1 MTNFQEIDQLMRSNT
16 LRLSAS
22 GLLVP
27 FLLVFL
33 IPVMGKAQ
41 LQVSLVDPL
50 QPLFPDSNTTARNNR
65 SLTLDYPAGT
75 VADVHLLIY
84 SADTA
89 TLQFNALSE
98 GKALDGSNW
107 FQLIDVPVEQNTG
120 IDSRTEQFKGQFNPY
135 VIRRAPFR
143 IFEAIKPVDGNT
155 LSIKAG
161 YTALRLSVPAKQL
174 NLGTNKIL
182 LRFTAHNKDY
192 TAHFTARVFSAEL
205 PSLDRS
211 KFFYTNWFRMSEIE
225 KRHSVERWSDAW
237 FNALDQ
243 YAALMA
249 YGRQNAIIIP
259 SELIHFESGQLVFE
273 EERMI
278 RFINL
283 FRKYGFQ
290 YFESAHLM
298 HRGKNDDW
306 GNPVLKT
313 VYSDAD
319 YYGEQANREVT
330 AVITAIRQFTEKYG
344 LTHQWLQHISDEPTA
359 IQGKCYRDIVAQV
372 KKIYPEIKIME
383 ATNDRDSI
391 AGAIDIWCP
400 LINDFQQNESFF
412 RAREQFHEKVLVY
425 TCLIP
430 GGPWLNRLLDQERL
444 RQVYFGWG
452 AAKYRTFGY
461 LHWGLNQYMA
471 DPWNQSVVHHP
482 SPAATPNNFL
492 PAGDTHI
499 IYPGDEGPLSSV
511 RFEAHRIGAE
521 DYELLEQL
529 RAKEPQQTEK
539 LVNRLFRSYTEYELS
554 VRKYRKVKKQLLQ
567 RLSRTST

>member
-1 MTNFQEIDQLMRSNT
+1 MNFKT
-16 LRLSAS
+16 LRLGAS
-22 GLLVP
+22 GLLMP
-27 FLLVFL
+27 LLFIFLK
-33 IPVMGKAQ
+33 PVTVEAQ

-50 QPLFPDSNTTARNNR
+50 QPLFPDSNTAVRASR
-65 SLTLDYPAGT
+65 SLTLDYPGGT
-75 VADVHLLIY
+75 VADVHVLIF

-89 TLQFNALSE
+89 TIHFKALSE
-98 GKALDGSNW
+98 GKTLPGNNW

-120 IDSRTEQFKGQFNPY
+120 IDSRTEQFKGQYNPY

-143 IFEAIKPVDGNT
+143 IFEAIKPLEGNT

-161 YTALRLSVPAKQL
+161 YTALRFSLPVTYL
-174 NLGTNKIL
+174 NVGVNKVL
-182 LRFTAHNKDY
+182 FSFTAQNKEY
-192 TAHFTARVFSAEL
+192 ATHFTARVVSAAL

-211 KFFYTNWFRMSEIE
+211 RFFYTNWFRMSEIE
-225 KRHSVERWSDAW
+225 KRHNVERWSDAW
-237 FNALDQ
+237 FKALDQ

-259 SELIHFESGQLVFE
+259 SELIHFENGQLVFE

-319 YYGEQANREVT
+319 YYSEQANREVA
-330 AVITAIRQFTEKYG
+330 AVVTAIRQFTVKYG

-359 IQGKCYRDIVAQV
+359 VQGKCYRDIVAQV

-400 LINDFQQNESFF
+400 LINDFQQNEFFF
-412 RAREQFHEKVLVY
+412 RSREQFQEKVLVY

-430 GGPWLNRLLDQERL
+430 GGQWLNRLLDQERL

-452 AAKYRTFGY
+452 AARYRTFGY

-471 DPWNQSVVHHP
+471 NPWSQSVVHHP

-499 IYPGDEGPLSSV
+499 IYPGDNGPLSSV

-529 RAKEPQQTEK
+529 RAKEPQQTDK
-539 LVNRLFRSYTEYELS
+539 LVSRLFRSYTDYEIS
-554 VRKYRKVKKQLLQ
+554 VRKYRKVKQQLLK
-567 RLSRTST
+567 RLSRTGA